1 MLQWRKRECCHNLEE
16 TGGKYRAMALPIVFS
31 MEIIS
36 SDNATYI
43 SRPARTALLPRL
55 FPSFWFYAGFLGIVQ
70 RAARLAKKGGYD
82 QAAWQASSLEVL
94 RRLEQVGIRVEV
106 SGLDQVQAAPW
117 PVVFIG
123 NHLSVMETVLLPGL
137 LLPYGP
143 ITYVIK
149 QSLLDVPVFKHV
161 MKSCRPI
168 AVSRT
173 NPRND
178 LKTVLDEGG
187 RRLEGGTSVI
197 IFPQTTRAPFQPE
210 QFSSIGVKL
219 ARKAGVS
226 IVPIALVTDAW
237 GNGRWL
243 KDFGRIRPERAV
255 RFAFGRPVTVAGKGN
270 EEHQE
275 VISFIKQH
283 LDRWQPVET

>member
-1 MLQWRKRECCHNLEE
+1 
-16 TGGKYRAMALPIVFS
+16 MALSNVFS
-31 MEIIS
+31 MEIIT
-36 SDNATYI
+36 SDNATYV
-43 SRPARTALLPRL
+43 SRPARTALIPGL
-55 FPSFWFYAGFLGIVQ
+55 FPSFWFYAGFIGIVR
-70 RAARLAKKGGYD
+70 RAARLAKGGGYD
-82 QAAWQASSLEVL
+82 KTAWQASSLEVL
-94 RRLEQVGIRVEV
+94 RRLEQVGIRIEV

-149 QSLLDVPVFKHV
+149 QSLLEVPVFKHV

-168 AVSRT
+168 AVTRT

-178 LKTVLDEGG
+178 LKTVLNEGC
-187 RRLEGGTSVI
+187 RRLEEGTSVI

-219 ARKAGVS
+219 ARQAGVP

-255 RFAFGRPVTVAGKGN
+255 RFAFGRPMAVGGKGA

-275 VISFIKQH
+275 VISFIKQR
-283 LDRWQPVET
+283 LDRWQSLEK